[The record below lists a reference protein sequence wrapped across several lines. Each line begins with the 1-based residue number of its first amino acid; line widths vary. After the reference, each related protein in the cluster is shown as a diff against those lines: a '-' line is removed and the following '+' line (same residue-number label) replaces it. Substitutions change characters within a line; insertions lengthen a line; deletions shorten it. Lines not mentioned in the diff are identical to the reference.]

1 MRGRARRGDEWGR
14 ERVDVNVISQPKVRV
29 WRVRLRASGRG
40 VERVD
45 ESPSS
50 NGNVVVRSGGVSG
63 VRNGGVSGGEGERS

>member
-14 ERVDVNVISQPKVRV
+14 ERVDVNVITQPKVRV

-45 ESPSS
+45 ESLSS
-50 NGNVVVRSGGVSG
+50 NGNVVVRSGRVSG
-63 VRNGGVSGGEGERS
+63 YRDGGVSEGEGERS